1 MEYNNEAFKNID
13 TGCPAA
19 ANISLGAII
28 DTAYNQLKTT
38 KKYTG
43 EVLTDAQVE
52 ALDKMCSA
60 SDITD
65 IAYIL
70 NDILTASKSQGTVD
84 ELSEEIIDKINNGIC
99 GVFQSCTLGT
109 KLEEMIEIVN
119 DASDDTVADFKT
131 FKIGDYVGT
140 VDTTNAT
147 VAISVSYGT
156 DVTAAAAEFTFVNS
170 KSSAK
175 VGSTEQESGVTE
187 NDFTNPITYTITAED
202 GKTTKNYTVTVT
214 VLPNTEAKITAY
226 SISNVDGTIDEA
238 NGTINLELPY
248 GTDVTDL
255 VANFTLSAEATA
267 KVGDTEQTSGTTTN
281 NFSSPVTYVIT
292 AEDGTT
298 TKNWT
303 VTVNVSANTEAKITA
318 YSLASADGVI
328 DETNHTIAVE
338 VPYGTDVTAL
348 AAIFTLSAQATAK
361 VDDTEQTSGTTENDF
376 TNPVTYTITAG
387 DEETTQDYVVT
398 VTVAEEEVQ
407 EPAQEPG
414 E

>member
-19 ANISLGAII
+19 ANIGLGAII

-38 KKYTG
+38 KTYTG
-43 EVLTDAQVE
+43 DVLTDAQVE

-84 ELSEEIIDKINNGIC
+84 KLSEEIIDKINNGIC
-99 GVFQSCTLGT
+99 GVFQSCALGT

-131 FKIGDYVGT
+131 FKIGEYIGV

-147 VAISVSYGT
+147 VAISVPYGT
-156 DVTAAAAEFTFVNS
+156 DVSAAVAEFTFVNS
-170 KSSAK
+170 KSTAK
-175 VGSTEQESGVTE
+175 VGSTAQESGVTT
-187 NDFTNPITYTITAED
+187 NDFSSPVTYIITAED
-202 GKTTKNYTVTVT
+202 GTTTKNYVVTVT
-214 VLPNTEAKITAY
+214 ILPNTEAKITAY
-226 SISNVDGTIDEA
+226 SISNVDGTINEA

-281 NFSSPVTYVIT
+281 NFTNPITYVVT

-298 TKNWT
+298 TKNYT
-303 VTVNVSANTEAKITA
+303 VTVTVLANTEAKITA
-318 YSLASADGVI
+318 YSINSVDGTI
-328 DETNHTIAVE
+328 DETNHTIALE
-338 VPYGTDVTAL
+338 LPHGTEVTAL
-348 AAIFTLSAQATAK
+348 AATFTLSAQATAK
-361 VDDTEQTSGTTENDF
+361 VGDDAQTSGTTENDF
-376 TNPVTYTITAG
+376 TNPVTYIITAG
-387 DEETTQDYVVT
+387 DEETTQNYVVT
-398 VTVAEEEVQ
+398 VTVAE
-407 EPAQEPG
+407 
-414 E
+414 

>member
-19 ANISLGAII
+19 ANIGLGAII
-28 DTAYNQLKTT
+28 DAAYAELKSD

-43 EVLTDAQVE
+43 DVLTDAQVE

-70 NDILTASKSQGTVD
+70 NGILTASKSQGTVD
-84 ELSEEIIDKINNGIC
+84 ELSEETINKINNGIC
-99 GVFQSCTLGT
+99 GIFQSCALGT

-147 VAISVSYGT
+147 VAISVPYGT
-156 DVTAAAAEFTFVNS
+156 DVSAATAEFTFVNS

-175 VGSTEQESGVTE
+175 VGSTEQESGVTT
-187 NDFTNPITYTITAED
+187 NDFSSPVTYVITAED
-202 GKTTKNYTVTVT
+202 GTTTKDYVVTVT
-214 VLPNTEAKITAY
+214 ELPNTEAKITAY

-281 NFSSPVTYVIT
+281 NFTNPITYVVT

-298 TKNWT
+298 TKNYVVT
-303 VTVNVSANTEAKITA
+303 VTELANTEAKITA
-318 YSLASADGVI
+318 YSISSVDGTI
-328 DETNHTIAVE
+328 DETNHTIALE
-338 VPYGTDVTAL
+338 LPHGTDVTAL
-348 AAIFTLSAQATAK
+348 AATFTLSAQATAK
-361 VDDTEQTSGTTENDF
+361 VGDDAQTSGTTENDF
-376 TNPVTYTITAG
+376 TNPVTYTIIAG
-387 DEETTQDYVVT
+387 DEETTQNYVVT
-398 VTVAEEEVQ
+398 VTVAEEVQ
-407 EPAQEPG
+407 EPSEEPG

>member
-19 ANISLGAII
+19 ANIGLGAII
-28 DTAYNQLKTT
+28 DAAYAELKKD

-43 EVLTDAQVE
+43 DILTDTQVE

-70 NDILTASKSQGTVD
+70 NGILTASKSQGTVD
-84 ELSEEIIDKINNGIC
+84 ELSEETINKINNGIC
-99 GVFQSCTLGT
+99 GIFQSCALGT

-147 VAISVSYGT
+147 VAISVPYGT
-156 DVTAAAAEFTFVNS
+156 DVSAAAAEFTFVNS

-175 VGSTEQESGVTE
+175 VGSTEQESGVTT
-187 NDFTNPITYTITAED
+187 ND
-202 GKTTKNYTVTVT
+202 
-214 VLPNTEAKITAY
+214 
-226 SISNVDGTIDEA
+226 
-238 NGTINLELPY
+238 
-248 GTDVTDL
+248 
-255 VANFTLSAEATA
+255 
-267 KVGDTEQTSGTTTN
+267 
-281 NFSSPVTYVIT
+281 FSSPVTYVIT

-298 TKNWT
+298 TKIYVVT
-303 VTVNVSANTEAKITA
+303 VTELANTEAKITE
-318 YSLASADGVI
+318 YSISSVDGTI
-328 DETNHTIAVE
+328 DETNHTIALE
-338 VPYGTDVTAL
+338 LPHGTDVAAL
-348 AAIFTLSAQATAK
+348 AATFTLSAQATAK
-361 VDDTEQTSGTTENDF
+361 VGDDAQTSGTTENDF

-387 DEETTQDYVVT
+387 DEETTQNYVVT
-398 VTVAEEEVQ
+398 VTVAEEVQ
-407 EPAQEPG
+407 EPSEEPG